1 MGKVQGKGVP
11 MRENR
16 YLLLGLLT
24 LVGVLNFVDRY
35 IVSILLESIKV
46 DLDLADQQL
55 GLLSG
60 FYFAVFYGVF
70 GIPIAILADRW
81 HRGKIIS
88 LSLLMWSAMTFLS
101 GYATAFSHLIL
112 ARIGV
117 GIGEAGVAPA
127 SHSLITERFEA
138 AQRPVAL
145 AVYAVGGTVGILLA
159 LGVGGWINETYGW
172 RTAFLAAGAPGIVLA
187 GVAWFLIHERRPA
200 VQLSQAIALRRPG
213 EASVASSL
221 LLLSRLP
228 AWRHAVIAAALTH
241 IATFGIGQFAP
252 SLLSRS
258 FGLGSSEIGF
268 ILALVIGLGGTVGAM
283 SGGLIAGRLSAKR
296 GIGWLAFTLAI
307 TFALAGILAPAA
319 LVQTDI
325 TLFLLF
331 ISPYYVLSL
340 TSSGVQFAIAHAMV
354 GPGMR
359 ATSSALLI
367 LIINLVGLGIG
378 PLLVGQISDW
388 LKPSFGVESLRYA
401 MLAITPFLIWG
412 AAHFYFAGRHL
423 PRNVFAETLSGPN
436 PAHA

>member
-1 MGKVQGKGVP
+1 

-16 YLLLGLLT
+16 YLLLALLT

-35 IVSILLESIKV
+35 IVSILLESIKH
-46 DLDLADQQL
+46 DLGLADQQL

-60 FYFAVFYGVF
+60 FYFAVFYAVF

-88 LSLLMWSAMTFLS
+88 LSLLIWSAMTLLS
-101 GYATAFSHLIL
+101 GYATAFGHLIV

-138 AQRPVAL
+138 TERPIAL

-159 LGVGGWINETYGW
+159 LGVGGWINEAYGW
-172 RTAFLAAGAPGIVLA
+172 RSAFLAAGAPGILLA
-187 GVAWFLIHERRPA
+187 GVAWFLIHEPRPA
-200 VQLSQAIALRRPG
+200 ARRAQAMAMTSQR
-213 EASVASSL
+213 EVSVGHSL

-228 AWRHAVIAAALTH
+228 AWRHAAIAAALTH

-252 SLLSRS
+252 SLLGRS
-258 FGLGSSEIGF
+258 FGLKSGEIGF

-283 SGGLIAGRLSAKR
+283 AGGLMASRMSRAR
-296 GIGWLAFTLAI
+296 GVGWLAFTLAI
-307 TFALAGILAPAA
+307 TCGIAGIFAPLA

-354 GPGMR
+354 GPAMR

-401 MLAITPFLIWG
+401 MLAVTPFLLWG

-423 PRNVFAETLSGPN
+423 PRNVHADMPAGTT